1 MYTMIPDLLKTEK
14 LCLVHVCIIQGKN
27 GRKDHMLL
35 TAITRGEYK
44 CEWKRPGKEEGVT
57 LYTLILL
64 HMHQAYIT
72 WIRIFKLPIQI

>member
-44 CEWKRPGKEEGVT
+44 CEWKRPGKEEGGHTLHSYTVT
-57 LYTLILL
+57 HASSIHYLDKN
-64 HMHQAYIT
+64 
-72 WIRIFKLPIQI
+72 F